1 MTDSQTIFKNEAEL
15 ETYIRNIITDK
26 IIPHNKDLVLLDNK
40 KAVDILICRN
50 GEQPA
55 LFFLEVKYHK
65 KNHGRLGFGSR
76 NGIGFQPEILTKQ
89 PEYFESN
96 LKWIIANESHNDI
109 GIIFT
114 NSQTIRQ
121 YISGGEIGQK
131 FNNIQNKIFKDL
143 QGFNEKDLIE
153 KLMLWLKS

>member
-1 MTDSQTIFKNEAEL
+1 MTDNQT
-15 ETYIRNIITDK
+15 
-26 IIPHNKDLVLLDNK
+26 IPHNNDLILLNNK

-65 KNHGRLGFGSR
+65 KKHGRLGFGSR

-96 LKWIIANESHNDI
+96 LRWIIANESHNDI

-114 NSQTIRQ
+114 NSQIIRQ

-131 FNNIQNKIFKDL
+131 FNNIQNKIFKEL
-143 QGFNEKDLIE
+143 TGYNEKELTE
-153 KLMLWLKS
+153 NLRLWLES